1 MSFLALP
8 SVASSC
14 TALLLALCAHPLLSR
29 PLQAQGA
36 PVPRVGPSRG
46 AVMVV
51 GGGAQGPEL
60 YAKFIEL
67 AGGPDALI
75 IDVPTAGGDSTYPTN
90 WRGTRGLIA
99 AGARNVRVLHTI
111 DRKLADSDSFAAPL
125 ARAGGVWFEGGR
137 QWHLVDSYAGTRTER
152 AFHDVLARGGV
163 VGGSSAGASIL
174 SSYMLRGARAG
185 NETIMAPG
193 YEMGFGFLRGV
204 AIDQHVVARERLRD
218 LADSLMPRHPELLGI
233 SEDEGTAW
241 VVRGD
246 TAEIIGR
253 NKAFVYGGRDATDP
267 GAPFLTLW
275 PGDRYDLAVRRVTHR
290 AANESPLTRA
300 FADSVFTAFGHAG
313 QPMATVLVARGGKVL
328 LNTSYGVPPHAK
340 YMPTTTVPNFPLAG
354 LSASWNAIAAQLVAR
369 DGHLS
374 LDEPM
379 EGGNSTRVR
388 ELLTRGT
395 MTAAEG
401 SQLVELLTKRGGVPY
416 AQLVERRLFTPIGAH
431 RTRTT
436 PSGDLESN
444 VDELYRWSL
453 GLDAPQGFA
462 RDSVSPVTA
471 SAPVLLDTTLGW
483 RAERFHGLQR
493 LAAYGA
499 PDGSRNAFVRYPD
512 ERAVVIVLTSDGR
525 ADARMLADRLAE
537 RLLVSTQPP
546 R

>member
-1 MSFLALP
+1 MTSLTSRFGLLLTA
-8 SVASSC
+8 
-14 TALLLALCAHPLLSR
+14 ALLVPPLY
-29 PLQAQGA
+29 AQSSTTS
-36 PVPRVGPSRG
+36 RVGPSRG

-51 GGGAQGPEL
+51 GGGAMGPEL
-60 YAKFIEL
+60 YARFIEL

-75 IDVPTAGGDSTYPTN
+75 VDVPTAGGDSTYAAN

-185 NETIMAPG
+185 NEAIMAPG
-193 YEMGFGFLRGV
+193 YEVGFGFLRGV

-267 GAPFLTLW
+267 GVPFLTLR
-275 PGDRYDLAVRRVTHR
+275 PGDRYDLAARRVTHR
-290 AANESPLTRA
+290 AASESPLTRS
-300 FADSVFTAFGHAG
+300 FADSVFAAFAHEG

-328 LNTSYGVPPHAK
+328 INASYGVPPQAK

-354 LSASWNAIAAQLVAR
+354 LSASWNAMAAQLVAR
-369 DGHLS
+369 DGKLS
-374 LDEPM
+374 LDEPA
-379 EGGNSTRVR
+379 GAGSALTVR
-388 ELLTRGT
+388 ELLIRGA
-395 MTAAEG
+395 MTATDG
-401 SQLVELLTKRGGVPY
+401 TQLVELLTKRGGMPY
-416 AQLVERRLFTPIGAH
+416 TQLVERRLFTPIGAH
-431 RTRTT
+431 KTRTAVT
-436 PSGDLESN
+436 GELESN

-462 RDSVSPVTA
+462 RDSVSPVGT
-471 SAPVLLDTTLGW
+471 SSPVLLDTTLGW
-483 RAERFHGLQR
+483 RAERFHGLKR
-493 LAAYGA
+493 LAAYGDM
-499 PDGSRNAFVRYPD
+499 DGTRNAFVRYPD
-512 ERAVVIVLTSDGR
+512 EHAVVIVLTSDPR
-525 ADARMLADRLAE
+525 ADARELADRLAE
-537 RLLVSTQPP
+537 RLLVATMQP